1 DAVVFETTGDIY
13 ITGAKLCDIVSIS
26 PLKGKIIPIMN
37 GPKPMELFVPTPRE
51 EPGGTAIEVTPP
63 PFSLFDFDSEGI
75 EKNAL
80 ILYHK
85 SIFDADIGIS
95 LRIKPLGEDG
105 TSKAW
110 ELADPENYRWSRSSE
125 NGTVPMDA
133 IALEGDC
140 VVLSQNKKSHAVKL
154 NNTDFF
160 AVCVEALKPVSES
173 VILSDIRISS
183 VCADSP
189 PEFVLH
195 NNEELDTSG
204 VFFPFGDTA
213 SLFDECFIGHNRLFA
228 QQGAEIRLR
237 FKLDTREKLVD
248 LTSTQE
254 DAELKIIKR
263 KPKAVLFETATTSPQ
278 RITVEYFNGIGWKRL
293 SLENDLATLFNGNS
307 AGIFDLGFICPEDW
321 QPITTGGF
329 DARMLRLHI
338 TQADNCYLRP
348 CMHTMP
354 IISEMSLSCS
364 YENHQKQPQRLRA
377 VCGTCQ
383 ADLTEKLNS
392 HQPFAA
398 FSPLPYGCNALYMG
412 LNSAPAGGPTSLLF
426 DAEESI
432 LPDDFPL
439 NFEYSSTNGSFKPLK
454 VVDGTK
460 SLTRSGTVVFLPPS
474 DFGAM
479 EVEGVRRYWLR
490 LADTGEIS
498 GKSDYFRPL
507 IKRLLLNAVEIR
519 NVETLPEESFFIDV
533 SGPNMSFPIA
543 ADSIYALNVYV
554 SEMPKYSPVTMEQM
568 AEKMQDKVR
577 ITHDIFGNI
586 TSFFV
591 LWEEVESFDS
601 STSADRHY
609 VIDRMT
615 NTISFGDGVHVM
627 IPSAQNSVAF
637 TAQAI
642 CCKGRGG
649 NLPAGAVNTLF
660 DSALYLGT
668 IYNPVPTFGGS
679 DLETIASAQQ
689 RGASIVCGR
698 NRLVSEDDYV
708 REIRAFSETVE
719 KVRCASGLDIWGR
732 EAPGLIT
739 IAIMSRNYADGA
751 YSFAGLHDPLKGRL
765 LARCEATVTE
775 EVLCLCEPSYIKV
788 SVDVWAQV
796 ENAAHSF
803 DAQTLI
809 LDSLY
814 EFLNPLPGDGRAG
827 WDIGTLPT
835 EEQLRQ
841 MIHALRFKGFIVKF
855 IATARYVDETGA
867 HEVDLEHLP
876 KNPFAIAVN
885 GTHRVFLELSNH

>member
-1 DAVVFETTGDIY
+1 ILGVSLLPAYPASGIVVAYPASDTIPGVSLAHGTKLLGQVEGGDAVVFETTGDIY
-13 ITGAKLCDIVSIS
+13 ITGAKLCDLVSIS

-37 GPKPMELFVPTPRE
+37 GPKPMELFALPTRE
-51 EPGGTAIEVTPP
+51 EPGGEAIEVTPP

-95 LRIKPLGEDG
+95 LRIKPIGEDG
-105 TSKAW
+105 ASKAW

-125 NGTVPMDA
+125 NGAVPMDA

-140 VVLSQNKKSHAVKL
+140 VVLSQNKKSTSVKL
-154 NNTDFF
+154 DNTDFF

-195 NNEELDTSG
+195 NNEELDISG
-204 VFFPFGDTA
+204 EFFPFGDTA
-213 SLFDECFIGHNRLFA
+213 SLFDECFIGHDRLFA

-248 LTSTQE
+248 LTTAQE
-254 DAELKIIKR
+254 DAELKVIKR
-263 KPKAVLFETATTSPQ
+263 KPKAVLFATATTAPQ

-293 SLENDLATLFNGNS
+293 SLENDLATLFDGNS
-307 AGIFDLGFICPEDW
+307 AGSFDLGFICPEDW

-354 IISEMSLSCS
+354 LISEMSLSCS
-364 YENHQKQPQRLRA
+364 YENHQKQPQRLRM

-392 HQPFAA
+392 HQSFAA

-519 NVETLPEESFFIDV
+519 NMETLPEESFFIDV
-533 SGPNMSFPIA
+533 SGPNMSFPIAA

-660 DSALYLGT
+660 DSALYLGA
-668 IYNPVPTFGGS
+668 IFNPVPTFGGS

-708 REIRAFSETVE
+708 REIRAFSE
-719 KVRCASGLDIWGR
+719 
-732 EAPGLIT
+732 
-739 IAIMSRNYADGA
+739 
-751 YSFAGLHDPLKGRL
+751 
-765 LARCEATVTE
+765 
-775 EVLCLCEPSYIKV
+775 
-788 SVDVWAQV
+788 
-796 ENAAHSF
+796 
-803 DAQTLI
+803 
-809 LDSLY
+809 
-814 EFLNPLPGDGRAG
+814 
-827 WDIGTLPT
+827 
-835 EEQLRQ
+835 
-841 MIHALRFKGFIVKF
+841 
-855 IATARYVDETGA
+855 
-867 HEVDLEHLP
+867 
-876 KNPFAIAVN
+876 
-885 GTHRVFLELSNH
+885 